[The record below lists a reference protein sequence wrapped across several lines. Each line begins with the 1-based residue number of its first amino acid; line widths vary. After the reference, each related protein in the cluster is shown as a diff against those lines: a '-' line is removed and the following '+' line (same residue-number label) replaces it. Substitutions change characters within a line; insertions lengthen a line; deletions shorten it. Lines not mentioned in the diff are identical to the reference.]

1 MNAVVVES
9 GSAPPLLQANALCV
23 HVAGREAPL
32 LGPVELSLRAGEC
45 LGLIGE
51 SGSGKS
57 LTVLALMGLLPPG
70 LRASGAMQWDGRPVP
85 WQSSAQRDLRGRALA
100 WMPQD
105 PQASLHPL
113 RSLGAQ
119 LQESLRLRRGLDGAA
134 ARAESLRLFEELELP
149 TPAALLDRYP
159 HQISGGQRQRLGLAL
174 ALSGAPRI
182 LLADEPT
189 SALDP
194 RLAGEMLGLLDRLR
208 RERGLGLVL
217 VSHDL
222 PLVGRHADRLL
233 ILQGGREVESGPAAD
248 IFAAPRAA
256 YTRELLSAD
265 QLVKAPPTTLGE
277 TVLEVRDLEVRYPRS
292 PEPAVRQASLQL
304 RRGECLALIGASG
317 SGKSSLGR
325 ALLRLLRHGV
335 SGQVHFLGEDLLR
348 ADRLALRRL
357 RGRIGVVFQDPYASL
372 DPRMT
377 VGQIVAE
384 PLRIHTP
391 LDDSARKARVAE
403 LLAQVGLA
411 DPDVTGRYPHQ
422 FSGGQRQRIAIAR
435 ALACRPDLLLCDE
448 AVSALDARHRAD
460 ILALLARLKAE
471 QGLAMLFITHDLA
484 AARVLADRAA
494 LMQGGY
500 LRGSGAAAD
509 LLDRAGEAW
518 GQGKDAD
525 EGTAAEDL
533 ASALH

>member
-1 MNAVVVES
+1 MDTA
-9 GSAPPLLQANALCV
+9 APLLQLHALCV
-23 HVAGREAPL
+23 HLAGRDTPL
-32 LGPVELSLRAGEC
+32 LGPIDLSLREGEC

-70 LRASGAMQWDGRPVP
+70 LHATGALQWDGSAVP
-85 WQSSAQRDLRGRALA
+85 WNSSAQHALRGRALA

-113 RSLGAQ
+113 RTLGAQ
-119 LQESLRLRRGLDGAA
+119 LEESLRLRRGLDRAA
-134 ARAESLRLFEELELP
+134 ARSEARRLFDELELP
-149 TPAALLDRYP
+149 MPAELLQRFP
-159 HQISGGQRQRLGLAL
+159 HQISGGQRQRVGLAL

-194 RLAGEMLGLLDRLR
+194 RLAGEMLALLDRLR

-222 PLVGRHADRLL
+222 PLVGRHADRVL
-233 ILQGGREVESGPAAD
+233 ILQGGHEVESGRTAEV
-248 IFAAPRAA
+248 FAAPRAE
-256 YTRELLSAD
+256 YTRDLLAAD
-265 QLVKAPPTTLGE
+265 RLPAPLPAALGE
-277 TVLEVRDLEVRYPRS
+277 TLLEVVDLDVRYPRS
-292 PEPAVRQASLQL
+292 PEPAVRQASLSL

-335 SGQVHFLGEDLLR
+335 SGEVRFLGEDLLR
-348 ADRLALRRL
+348 ADRSALRRL

-372 DPRMT
+372 DPRMRI
-377 VGQIVAE
+377 GEIVAE
-384 PLRIHTP
+384 PLRIHTQ
-391 LDDSARKARVAE
+391 LDESARKTRVAE

-411 DPDVTGRYPHQ
+411 DPDLPGRYPHQ

-460 ILALLARLKAE
+460 ILALLARLKVE
-471 QGLAMLFITHDLA
+471 QGLAMLFITHDLGA
-484 AARVLADRAA
+484 AKALADRAA
-494 LMQGGY
+494 LMQGGH
-500 LRGSGAAAD
+500 LRGPGPAAE

-518 GQGKDAD
+518 SQGRDAA
-525 EGTAAEDL
+525 EGTGAEGL
-533 ASALH
+533 ASGLH

>member
-1 MNAVVVES
+1 
-9 GSAPPLLQANALCV
+9 
-23 HVAGREAPL
+23 
-32 LGPVELSLRAGEC
+32 
-45 LGLIGE
+45 
-51 SGSGKS
+51 
-57 LTVLALMGLLPPG
+57 MGLLPPG
-70 LRASGAMQWDGRPVP
+70 LQASGALNWAGQILP
-85 WQSSAQRDLRGRALA
+85 WGSAAQRGLRGRDLA

-113 RSLGAQ
+113 RTLGAQ
-119 LQESLRLRRGLDGAA
+119 LRESLRLRRGLDAGA
-134 ARAESLRLFEELELP
+134 ARAEALRLFEELELP
-149 TPAALLDRYP
+149 TPEQLLERYP

-222 PLVGRHADRLL
+222 PLIGRHADRVL
-233 ILQGGREVESGPAAD
+233 ILQGGREVETGRSVEV
-248 IFAAPRAA
+248 FAAPQAA
-256 YTRELLSAD
+256 YTRELLAAD
-265 QLVKAPPTTLGE
+265 QLPAPVACAPGE
-277 TVLEVRDLEVRYPRS
+277 IVLEVEALEVRYPRS
-292 PEPAVRQASLQL
+292 PEAAVRQASLQL

-325 ALLRLLRHGV
+325 AVLRLLRQGV
-335 SGQVHFLGEDLLR
+335 SGRVRFLGEDLLL
-348 ADRLALRRL
+348 ADRAALRRL

-372 DPRMT
+372 DPRMRIAD
-377 VGQIVAE
+377 IVAE
-384 PLRIHTP
+384 PLRIHTA
-391 LDDSARKARVAE
+391 LNESARKARVAE

-411 DPDVTGRYPHQ
+411 DPDLPERYPHQ

-435 ALACRPDLLLCDE
+435 ALACRPDLLICDE

-460 ILALLARLKAE
+460 ILALLAKLRSE

-484 AARVLADRAA
+484 AAKALANRAA
-494 LMQGGY
+494 LMQGGH
-500 LRGSGAAAD
+500 LRGPGAAAEV
-509 LLDRAGEAW
+509 LDRAGEAW
-518 GQGKDAD
+518 GQGKEAE
-525 EGTAAEDL
+525 EGTDAGDL
-533 ASALH
+533 APALHGLAT

>member
-1 MNAVVVES
+1 M
-9 GSAPPLLQANALCV
+9 SALASELETHAPLLQVQGLRV
-23 HVAGREAPL
+23 QLAGREAPL
-32 LGPVELSLRAGEC
+32 LGPLDLQLRAGEC

-57 LTVLALMGLLPPG
+57 LTVLSLMNLLPPG
-70 LRASGAMQWDGRPVP
+70 LSASGTLLWNGAPVA
-85 WQSSAQRDLRGRALA
+85 WSSAQQRALRGREIA

-113 RSLGAQ
+113 RTLGAQ
-119 LQESLRLRRGLDGAA
+119 LRESLQRRRGLDAGR
-134 ARAESLRLFEELELP
+134 ARAESRRLFEEMELP
-149 TPAALLDRYP
+149 TPAQLLERYP
-159 HQISGGQRQRLGLAL
+159 HQISGGQRQRVGLAL

-194 RLAGEMLGLLDRLR
+194 RLANEMLALLERLR

-222 PLVGRHADRLL
+222 PLVGRHADRVL
-233 ILQGGREVESGPAAD
+233 ILQGGREVESGRASD

-256 YTRELLSAD
+256 YTRDLLAAEHLPAPAPAD
-265 QLVKAPPTTLGE
+265 AGE
-277 TVLEVRDLEVRYPRS
+277 VVLEVEALQVRYPRS
-292 PEPAVRQASLQL
+292 PEPAVRDARLQL

-325 ALLRLLRHGV
+325 ALLRLLRQGV
-335 SGQVHFLGEDLLR
+335 SGRVSFLGEDLLQ
-348 ADRLALRRL
+348 ADRAALRGL

-372 DPRMT
+372 DPRMR
-377 VGQIVAE
+377 VGEIVAE
-384 PLRIHTP
+384 PLRIHATLGP
-391 LDDSARKARVAE
+391 QERQARVAE

-411 DPDVTGRYPHQ
+411 DPGLSERYPHQ

-435 ALACRPDLLLCDE
+435 ALACRPDLLICDE

-460 ILALLARLKAE
+460 ILALLARLKVG

-484 AARVLADRAA
+484 AAKALADRAA
-494 LMQGGY
+494 LMQGGH
-500 LRGSGAAAD
+500 LRGPGPAD
-509 LLDRAGEAW
+509 EWLDRAGEAW
-518 GQGKDAD
+518 GQGREAD
-525 EGTAAEDL
+525 EGTAAGDL